1 MKDVNA
7 GLLSSLEH
15 AHAAADAKSRDLVL
29 LNSQLMAEVAQ
40 LHAAAA
46 AKDDKIA
53 RLKVCPRSYV
63 CVTVPLM
70 CWLTCRRRLL

>member
-53 RLKVCPRSYV
+53 RLKVCPRSNV
-63 CVTVPLM
+63 RDCSVDVMADL
-70 CWLTCRRRLL
+70 